1 MQDQTDAAGEAAP
14 RPTVTFRELG
24 LPEPLLR
31 AVADLGFER
40 CTPIQQEVL
49 PYTLLGHDCIGKAQT
64 GTGKTAAFLLTI
76 MADLLRN
83 PPDEPRYIGEPRA
96 LVIAPTR
103 ELVLQIGKDAE
114 ELAAHAGLHIVTLIG
129 GVDYDRQRQ
138 QLERKLVD
146 ILVATP
152 GRLMDFHS
160 QRQIH
165 LDRIEMLVIDE
176 ADRMLDMGFIPQ
188 VRRIVR
194 QTPPKSHRQT
204 MFFSATFTEEVVRLS
219 AEWTHNPVRV
229 EIDAQSVASKDI
241 DQIVYL
247 VEADRKLDLLLN
259 LLKQPEAASVMIFA
273 NRRDQVRR
281 LHERL
286 ERAGISC
293 GILSGE
299 VPQHKRVKT
308 LEAFR
313 EGNYRVL
320 VATDVA
326 GRGIHV
332 EGVTHVVNFTLP
344 EDPDD
349 YVHRIG
355 RTGRAGASGT
365 SISFA
370 CEDDAFLLPEIE
382 KLLGQKL
389 PCVHPE
395 PGMLVAPKRRV

>member
-1 MQDQTDAAGEAAP
+1 MQDIPSDTGPATEPP
-14 RPTVTFRELG
+14 RMGFRQLG

-31 AVADLGFER
+31 AIDDLGFTH

-49 PYTLLGHDCIGKAQT
+49 PYTLAGNDCIGKAQT

-76 MADLLRN
+76 LTDLLNN
-83 PPDEPRYIGEPRA
+83 PPEEPRYAGEPRA

-103 ELVLQIGKDAE
+103 ELVLQIAKDAE
-114 ELAAHAGLHIVTLIG
+114 DLAKYTGFHVVTLIG
-129 GVDYDRQRQ
+129 GMDYDRQRQ
-138 QLERKLVD
+138 DLARRFVD

-160 QRQIH
+160 QREIH

-188 VRRIVR
+188 VRRIIR
-194 QTPPKSHRQT
+194 ATPARTHRQT

-219 AEWTHNPVRV
+219 DQWTHEPVRV
-229 EIDAQSVASKDI
+229 EIEPQSVAAKDV
-241 DQIVYL
+241 DQIVYI
-247 VEADRKLDLLLN
+247 VESRKKLDLLLN
-259 LLKQPEAASVMIFA
+259 VLRSPEAVSVMVFA

-286 ERAGISC
+286 ERAGVSC

-299 VPQHKRVKT
+299 VPQQKRLKT

-313 EGNYRVL
+313 SGAYRVL

-332 EGVTHVVNFTLP
+332 DGVTHVINFTLP

-370 CEDDAFLLPEIE
+370 CEDDAFLLGPIE
-382 KLLGQKL
+382 QLLGQKL
-389 PCVHPE
+389 PCIQPGPE
-395 PGMLVAPKRRV
+395 MLEHRR